1 MFALNLGPY
10 RKSGRLDDGEVVI
23 RSAAAYEKTS
33 RICFAN
39 GQICS
44 RCRATF
50 KFASNIRASR
60 LVTLVLW

>member
-33 RICFAN
+33 RICFAKRTN
-39 GQICS
+39 MLALPGHFQM
-44 RCRATF
+44 
-50 KFASNIRASR
+50 R
-60 LVTLVLW
+60 LEYPG